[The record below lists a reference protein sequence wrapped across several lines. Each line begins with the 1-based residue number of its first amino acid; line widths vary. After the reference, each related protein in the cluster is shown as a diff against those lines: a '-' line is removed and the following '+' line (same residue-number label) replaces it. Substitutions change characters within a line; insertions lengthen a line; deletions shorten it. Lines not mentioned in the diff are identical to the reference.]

1 MSVYYLSFYTNKY
14 IHIPRQYKYSPGW
27 YQFAR
32 FSMLE
37 VKLGKFCP
45 RLELG
50 LYSQWLCWFIG
61 ILYASLGFL
70 VVHVRWRQVSAA
82 VARVSAVALS
92 PCVPPHRRR
101 VSARYWNVKRVDTL
115 LPNMGGNQPSMVSK
129 EWRVNKGVSGWFD
142 VRNTGT

>member
-1 MSVYYLSFYTNKY
+1 
-14 IHIPRQYKYSPGW
+14 
-27 YQFAR
+27 
-32 FSMLE
+32 MLE

-82 VARVSAVALS
+82 VARVTAVALS
-92 PCVPPHRRR
+92 PCVPPRRR
-101 VSARYWNVKRVDTL
+101 AVSPRVTEMSNVLTL
-115 LPNMGGNQPSMVSK
+115 FYPIWVEINPLWLVKSDG
-129 EWRVNKGVSGWFD
+129 
-142 VRNTGT
+142 